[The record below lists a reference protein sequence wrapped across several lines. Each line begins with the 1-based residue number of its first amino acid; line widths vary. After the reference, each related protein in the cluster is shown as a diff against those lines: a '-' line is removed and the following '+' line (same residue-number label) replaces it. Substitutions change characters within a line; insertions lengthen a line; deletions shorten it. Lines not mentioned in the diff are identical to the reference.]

1 MGDVHLEISEMLEA
15 GCSRQFMVGTL
26 VLEYGFSAGD
36 AMQMIEQVQI
46 DLEAYY
52 DYEETTYK

>member
-26 VLEYGFSAGD
+26 VSEYGFSAG
-36 AMQMIEQVQI
+36 AALTMIEQVQI
-46 DLEAYY
+46 ELEAFYE
-52 DYEETTYK
+52 YEEISYP

>member
-26 VLEYGFSAGD
+26 VSEYGFSAGD

-52 DYEETTYK
+52 DYEEVSYP

>member
-1 MGDVHLEISEMLEA
+1 MSEVHLEISEMLEA

-26 VLEYGFSAGD
+26 VTEYGFSASV
-36 AMQMIEQVQI
+36 ALSMIEQVQI

-52 DYEETTYK
+52 EYEEISYP

>member
-26 VLEYGFSAGD
+26 VSEYGFSAGD
-36 AMQMIEQVQI
+36 ALSMIEQVQI
-46 DLEAYY
+46 ALEAYY
-52 DYEETTYK
+52 EYEEISYP